1 MNKDSWEVKKLGD
14 IATYI
19 NGYSF
24 KPSDW
29 EDDGL
34 PIIRIQNLN
43 SSEAPYNYTTKR
55 IDKKYV
61 VNFGEILISW
71 SASLGVYEWK
81 GTSALLNQHI
91 FKVQFD
97 KIEINKF
104 FFKYQV
110 DRQIEEMLQH
120 IHGATMKHITK
131 KNFDNI
137 RFLVPPPPIQEQ
149 IVKELDALSDIITK
163 KKEQLAELDKLAQAT
178 FYDMFGDPVENE
190 KNWELKKLD
199 EICTKIT
206 DGTHTSP
213 KFLEKGIPFLFVSN
227 IQNNELN
234 FNTQKYISTE
244 EYERLTRNTKI
255 EQWDLLYTSVGS
267 FGNPA
272 IIKTNEKFC
281 FQRHIAHLKPKHKII
296 NIIFFHAVM
305 KIDYVKHQANRLAI
319 GVAQKTLNLS
329 AIKKIVIPNPP
340 ISLQNQ
346 FAEKIEAIEQQK
358 ALINQS
364 ITDTQLLFDY
374 TMDKYFN

>member
-163 KKEQLAELDKLAQAT
+163 KKEQFAELDKLAQAT

-190 KNWELKKLD
+190 KEWNNKLWSEVLTIYNGKNQKKV
-199 EICTKIT
+199 ENKNGEYPICGSGGIMGYADAYICPENTVIIGRKGNINK
-206 DGTHTSP
+206 P
-213 KFLEKGIPFLFVSN
+213 IFMRKKFWNVDTAFGLVAN
-227 IQNNELN
+227 YNELN
-234 FNTQKYISTE
+234 PNFLFYFCLNYNFEKHNKAVTIPS
-244 EYERLTRNTKI
+244 LTKT
-255 EQWDLLYTSVGS
+255 DLL
-267 FGNPA
+267 
-272 IIKTNEKFC
+272 K
-281 FQRHIAHLKPKHKII
+281 IAMPC
-296 NIIFFHAVM
+296 
-305 KIDYVKHQANRLAI
+305 
-319 GVAQKTLNLS
+319 
-329 AIKKIVIPNPP
+329 PP
-340 ISLQNQ
+340 LSLQNQ
-346 FAEKIEAIEQQK
+346 FAEKIETIDQKK

-364 ITDTQLLFDY
+364 LTDAQLLFDY

>member
-149 IVKELDALSDIITK
+149 IVKELDTLSDIITK

-178 FYDMFGDPVENE
+178 FYDMFGDPIKNE
-190 KNWELKKLD
+190 KEWEMRRLEELGD
-199 EICTKIT
+199 WASG
-206 DGTHTSP
+206 GTPLRSNLLYFKGSIPWVTS
-213 KFLEKGIPFLFVSN
+213 G
-227 IQNNELN
+227 ELN
-234 FNTQKYISTE
+234 SLFINDTIEHINEEAIRNSNAKLIRKGSLLLGMYDTAALKSSINKREMACNQAIAFSFINTKLCNTIYVYYSIQINKE
-244 EYERLTRNTKI
+244 EYKK
-255 EQWDLLYTSVGS
+255 EQRG
-267 FGNPA
+267 
-272 IIKTNEKFC
+272 I
-281 FQRHIAHLKPKHKII
+281 R
-296 NIIFFHAVM
+296 
-305 KIDYVKHQANRLAI
+305 
-319 GVAQKTLNLS
+319 QKNLNLS
-329 AIKKIVIPNPP
+329 MIKAISILYPP
-340 ISLQNQ
+340 LLLQNQ
-346 FAEKIEAIEQQK
+346 FAEKIEAIEKQK

-364 ITDTQLLFDY
+364 IADTQLLFDY

>member
-110 DRQIEEMLQH
+110 DRQIEEMFQH

-149 IVKELDALSDIITK
+149 IVKELDTLSDIITK

-190 KNWELKKLD
+190 RNWS
-199 EICTKIT
+199 TKILNEIAPAIASKDNIT
-206 DGTHTSP
+206 PINNKYWLLNLDMIESDTGYITNYKYVSLSEIGNSTY
-213 KFLEKGIPFLFVSN
+213 KFDTTN
-227 IQNNELN
+227 
-234 FNTQKYISTE
+234 
-244 EYERLTRNTKI
+244 
-255 EQWDLLYTSVGS
+255 LLYSKLRPYLNKVV
-267 FGNPA
+267 NPTMSGYA
-272 IIKTNEKFC
+272 TTELVP
-281 FQRHIAHLKPKHKII
+281 LKPDIK
-296 NIIFFHAVM
+296 
-305 KIDYVKHQANRLAI
+305 Y
-319 GVAQKTLNLS
+319 LNKVFLS
-329 AIKKIVIPNPP
+329 SLLRSKYFVNYIKDKVTGAKMPRTDMNTFKNFSLIVPP
-340 ISLQNQ
+340 LSLQTQ
-346 FAEKIEAIEQQK
+346 FADKIEAIEQQK

-364 ITDTQLLFDY
+364 IADTQLLFDY

>member
-190 KNWELKKLD
+190 KQWESKKLD
-199 EICTKIT
+199 EVCTKIT

-234 FNTQKYISTE
+234 FNTQKYISNE
-244 EYERLTRNTKI
+244 EYERLTKTTKI
-255 EQWDLLYTSVGS
+255 EQWDLLYTSVGT

-329 AIKKIVIPNPP
+329 AIKKIVIPIPP
-340 ISLQNQ
+340 ISLQTQ
-346 FAEKIEAIEQQK
+346 FAEKIEAIEKQK